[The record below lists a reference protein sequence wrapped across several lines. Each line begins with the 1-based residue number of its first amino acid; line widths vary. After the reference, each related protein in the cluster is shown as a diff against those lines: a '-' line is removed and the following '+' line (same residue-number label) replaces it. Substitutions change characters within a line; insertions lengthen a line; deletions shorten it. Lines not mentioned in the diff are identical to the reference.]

1 MSMFSYC
8 SFMYLHCAS
17 WHSSA
22 TLTEVSPCSFVSCK
36 ENARVKP
43 AKTVHGT
50 HCSKNFVLFYVL
62 CLRVCVCVCVNVYC
76 TTATVWLPN
85 CRLTNISYQYV
96 KFLNMGIL
104 MCVRPSVLLFLIYFF
119 HNIFRGPTVN
129 LRNSL
134 GRSKHVR

>member
-62 CLRVCVCVCVNVYC
+62 CLRVCVCVCKCVLYYCNRVATQLSFNKYIVSIRKIFEYGYFNVC
-76 TTATVWLPN
+76 
-85 CRLTNISYQYV
+85 
-96 KFLNMGIL
+96 
-104 MCVRPSVLLFLIYFF
+104 PSVCFAISHIFLPQHLSWTNREPEEF
-119 HNIFRGPTVN
+119 
-129 LRNSL
+129 LR
-134 GRSKHVR
+134 